1 MIISTGH
8 SLRRCLAVVLGS
20 DIWVLSF
27 ALFAGAVLLYAL
39 QGSPT
44 PDYPG
49 MVEALVGLLL
59 TLSALSC
66 LPALFAQPQAGGA
79 LWYEAGKIL
88 LLAGVSFPFAVG
100 VVAGNAPSLIVRD
113 IIPFLFMM
121 MPVLY
126 APIFR
131 EKPQLFKS
139 FLGLVII
146 AGALSAFRAFAES
159 FSGIAGLT
167 ALLFPSGSNNEL
179 YYLANVPTVL
189 FAALFL
195 TGCACRFFIDA
206 RRLRDI
212 AYTGLCA
219 AAAGLILLPVALT
232 LQRASLGFF
241 ILYTGIAFGAAL
253 IYRPRRAL
261 LLLPLLLAAL
271 WPLADTI
278 YALFQALAHKTA
290 LVGGNMRV
298 EDARAVWMEISGSPI
313 SLLFG
318 KGWGAVFTSPA
329 AGGVSV
335 NFTHNLPTSF
345 LLKTGLSGLTLALLY
360 LYGLGRLLFTIILPH
375 RPLLALAL
383 AGPILI
389 DLTLYA
395 SFKSLDFG
403 LVLLVI
409 PAACAVASEGGL
421 LYSKRT
427 LQRTYD
433 ESDFRT

>member
-1 MIISTGH
+1 MIISAGNSFQRCFTALLRFDAPAVSF
-8 SLRRCLAVVLGS
+8 SLFVS
-20 DIWVLSF
+20 
-27 ALFAGAVLLYAL
+27 AVLLYAL

-44 PDYPG
+44 PDHPG
-49 MVEALVGLLL
+49 IVEALVGLLL
-59 TLSALSC
+59 TLSALPY
-66 LPALFAQPQAGGA
+66 LPALFTGPHPKGA

-88 LLAGVSFPFAVG
+88 LLAGISLPLAIG
-100 VVAGNAPSLIVRD
+100 IIAGNAPSLIIRD
-113 IIPFLFMM
+113 VIPFIFMM
-121 MPVLY
+121 IPVLY
-126 APIFR
+126 VPLFR
-131 EKPQLFKS
+131 ERPALFKP
-139 FLGLVII
+139 FLLLVLI

-159 FSGIAGLT
+159 FSGIAGLM
-167 ALLFPSGSNNEL
+167 ALLFPSGSNEL

-189 FAALFL
+189 FSALFL
-195 TGCACRFFIDA
+195 TGCALHFFTGA
-206 RRLRDI
+206 NRLRDI
-212 AYTGLCA
+212 VYAGICA
-219 AAAGLILLPVALT
+219 AAAGFILLPVALT

-241 ILYTGIAFGAAL
+241 ILYTGIAFGVAL
-253 IYRPRRAL
+253 IRRPRRVL

-271 WPLADTI
+271 WPLADTLHT
-278 YALFQALAHKTA
+278 LFQALAHKTA
-290 LVGGNMRV
+290 LVGVNMRA
-298 EDARAVWMEISGSPI
+298 EDARAVWMEISGSPV

-345 LLKTGLSGLTLALLY
+345 LLKTGLSGLTLVLLY
-360 LYGLGRLLFTIILPH
+360 LYGLGRLLFTIILPQ

-383 AGPILI
+383 AGPLLI

-427 LQRTYD
+427 LQHTYD
-433 ESDFRT
+433 EQDFRT